1 MEALKR
7 EDFSTW
13 DEYEEYLSYTMVEG
27 SLVKNGDDIGT
38 VLSVEGKVA
47 TVRWQ
52 FGTHLSCLV
61 MLDILEL
68 GGGEEGWE
76 GGFEEEGEEGWDEG
90 EEEEEIEGEDY
101 KNEQREE

>member
-13 DEYEEYLSYTMVEG
+13 NEYEEYLSYTMVEG

-47 TVRWQ
+47 TVRWE

-61 MLDILEL
+61 MLDILRKGSDDMYRPLRKIIADLDME
-68 GGGEEGWE
+68 
-76 GGFEEEGEEGWDEG
+76 FV
-90 EEEEEIEGEDY
+90 
-101 KNEQREE
+101 